1 MSKVEIG
8 KDSVFVGGVEYVPKG
23 TENRAAETKDG
34 LPYVLV
40 RSYGAGVH
48 IGYLKEKSYQPA
60 GTVVTLLE
68 SRNIYYWDGAAG
80 ISQIAENG
88 VSKPENCKITIPV
101 SQPREIANAIEILPI
116 TDSAKQN
123 LDKVLPWKK

>member
-1 MSKVEIG
+1 MAKTEINS
-8 KDSVFVGGVEYVPKG
+8 DSVFIGGIEYVPKG
-23 TENRAAETKDG
+23 AESKTVSKDG
-34 LPYVLV
+34 LGYVLV

-101 SQPREIANAIEILPI
+101 SEREIANVIEIIPI
-116 TDSAKQN
+116 KESAKVI
-123 LDKVLPWKK
+123 LDTIAPWKK